1 MKRRGFTL
9 VEVMAACVVLS
20 LALLVCFELFQWC
33 SRAALLGQSR
43 AGLESEG
50 RRVLLAVRLEL
61 LRSDFA
67 GLETIT
73 TRTTS
78 NPEGQ
83 TVDRHALSLLCLS
96 NWNNPASFNTTSAA
110 PLWDRYMVL
119 YANLANPGLLI
130 KQYYAPAGAPYRGPM
145 GNLAGLLN
153 DNPAANLGSKSYQ
166 VLAQDL
172 ESFQVTSDDLSKVV
186 QFNLTLARRGARK
199 ADRASLNE
207 RHQLNLAVPMEN
219 SGP

>member
-1 MKRRGFTL
+1 
-9 VEVMAACVVLS
+9 MAACVVLS
-20 LALLVCFELFQWC
+20 LGLLVCFELFQWC

-43 AGLESEG
+43 ADLESEG
-50 RRVLLAVRLEL
+50 RRILLAVRLDL

-67 GLETIT
+67 GLETDT
-73 TRTTS
+73 TRTTL
-78 NPEGQ
+78 NPEGL

-96 NWNNPASFNTTSAA
+96 NWNDPAKFNTASAA

-130 KQYYAPAGAPYRGPM
+130 KQSYAPAGAPYRGPL
-145 GNLAGLLN
+145 GNLPGLLN
-153 DNPAANLGSKSYQ
+153 DNPAANPGSRGYQ

-172 ESFQVTSDDLSKVV
+172 ESCHITSDDISKIV
-186 QFNLTLARRGARK
+186 QLNLTLARRGGRK
-199 ADRASLNE
+199 ADKAGLNE
-207 RHQLNLAVPMEN
+207 RHQLNLAVRLEN